1 MLKPGGVL
9 WLLRHELRL
18 TWRNWLA
25 RTAGPVRIGLR
36 IALIGLLLFGGYWVA
51 QAISGLDPGLG
62 PIPLTVVGAI
72 FLLLLTFMMAQA
84 LMLITEAVYQRG
96 DIDLLLASP
105 LPPWRILL
113 VRMAAIA
120 INVAT
125 LYLALAGAVFVW
137 LPVFGGW
144 QWMEFAPSVLALSLL
159 ATGLALFLAQALFR
173 VLGPRTTRVAA
184 QILASLIG
192 AAFFLGMQ
200 SQNYVPYQ
208 QRAQMYRSVL
218 MHLVPVFGDASS
230 PLSIPARAAFGRPVE
245 FAVWIGFS
253 LSVYLLAVWWFS
265 SRFMANA
272 SAIAGLGGGRRR
284 VDARVR
290 ETRGG
295 VNASL
300 VRKEWRLIVRD
311 PLLLSQ
317 ILLPILYFIPLFFIF
332 GTRFQRE
339 GLDQFALP
347 GFASAFVLIATTLAA
362 SLAWITV
369 SAEDAPDLIAGAPVS
384 RDQIERAKAIAAAGP
399 VIAVLLAPALIASL
413 ANWPAGFWLMLG
425 GAGAIVSVCLI
436 AIWYQKPGARKNF
449 RRRTRAGFFVTMGQ
463 AFITVSW
470 VLATGLAVAG
480 WALASIIPVLIAM
493 GLLLAMHESRPKPA

>member
-1 MLKPGGVL
+1 MFKPGSVL
-9 WLLRHELRL
+9 WLLGHELRL
-18 TWRNWLA
+18 TWRNFLA

-36 IALIGLLLFGGYWVA
+36 IVLLLLLLWGGYWVA
-51 QAISGLDPGLG
+51 RGISDIDPSLD

-72 FLLLLTFMMAQA
+72 FLLLLTFMVAQA
-84 LMLITEAVYQRG
+84 LMLITEALYQRG

-137 LPVFGGW
+137 LPLFGGW
-144 QWMEFAPSVLALSLL
+144 QWMDFLPTVLALALF
-159 ATGLALFLAQALFR
+159 ATGLALVLAQGLFR
-173 VLGPRTTRVAA
+173 TLGPRTTRVAA

-192 AAFFLGMQ
+192 AAFFLAMQ
-200 SQNYVPYQ
+200 SQNYVPPAE
-208 QRAQMYRSVL
+208 RAQLYRSLL
-218 MHLVPVFGDASS
+218 MRLVPVLGDASS
-230 PLSIPARAAFGRPVE
+230 PLSIPARAAFGRPAE
-245 FAVWIGFS
+245 FAVWVGAS

-265 SRFMANA
+265 ARFIANA

-290 ETRGG
+290 QTRGG

-300 VRKEWRLIVRD
+300 VRKEWRLIMRD

-339 GLDQFALP
+339 GLERFALP

-362 SLAWITV
+362 SLTWITV
-369 SAEDAPDLIAGAPVS
+369 SAEDAPDLIAGAPVT
-384 RDQIERAKAIAAAGP
+384 RDQLERAKATAAAGP
-399 VIAVLLAPALIASL
+399 VILLLLAPAAIASL
-413 ANWPAGFWLMLG
+413 ADWPAGFWLMIG
-425 GAGAIVSVCLI
+425 GAAAIISVCLI
-436 AIWYQKPGARKNF
+436 AIWYQKPGTRKNF
-449 RRRTRAGFFVTMGQ
+449 RRRTRAGFFVNLGQ
-463 AFITVSW
+463 AFITMSW
-470 VLATGLAVAG
+470 VAATGLAVAG
-480 WALASIIPVLIAM
+480 WAIASIIPVLIAS
-493 GLLLAMHESRPKPA
+493 GLLLAMHESRPKAA